1 MDTELI
7 RIFSD
12 ARLRLTTPRITIFN
26 ALKESESPLSTAQL
40 IHLCPEVDKVSVYRT
55 IALFTSLNII
65 TTVTHGW
72 KQSYELASPF
82 LPHHHHMLCQ
92 KCGKV
97 IELQSASIEAL
108 VKSLSQQSS
117 FTPTSHHFEIHGV
130 CKICTNAPGKI
141 I

>member
-12 ARLRLTTPRITIFN
+12 AKLRLTTPRITIFN
-26 ALKESESPLSTAQL
+26 ALKESGSPLSTAEL
-40 IHLCPEVDKVSVYRT
+40 IKLCPDVDKVSVYRT

-92 KCGKV
+92 KCGNV

-117 FTPTSHHFEIHGV
+117 FTPTSHHFEIHGI
-130 CKICTNAPGKI
+130 CEICTNTPRQI

>member
-12 ARLRLTTPRITIFN
+12 AKLRLTAPRIRIFN
-26 ALKESESPLSTAQL
+26 TLKASESPLSTAEL

-72 KQSYELASPF
+72 KRSYELASPF
-82 LPHHHHMLCQ
+82 LPHHHHLICQ
-92 KCGKV
+92 KCGDV
-97 IELQSASIEAL
+97 TELQSDSIEAL
-108 VKSLSQQSS
+108 VKSLSQHSS
-117 FTPTSHHFEIHGV
+117 FTPTSHHFEIHGI
-130 CKICTNAPGKI
+130 CEICTNTPGKI

>member
-12 ARLRLTTPRITIFN
+12 AKLRLTTPRITIFN
-26 ALKESESPLSTAQL
+26 ALKESESPLSTARL
-40 IHLCPEVDKVSVYRT
+40 IQLCPEVDKVSVYRT

-72 KQSYELASPF
+72 KQSYELAAPF

-92 KCGKV
+92 KCGNV

-108 VKSLSQQSS
+108 VKSLSHQSS
-117 FTPTSHHFEIHGV
+117 FTPTSHHFEIHGTCEKCINTPSSAV
-130 CKICTNAPGKI
+130 
-141 I
+141 